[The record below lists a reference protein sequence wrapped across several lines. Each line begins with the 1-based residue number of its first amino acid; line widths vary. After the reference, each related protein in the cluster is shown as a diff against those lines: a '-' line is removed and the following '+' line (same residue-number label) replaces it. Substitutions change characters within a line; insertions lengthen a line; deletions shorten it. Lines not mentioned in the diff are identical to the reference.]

1 MRGPSDQREGWRLG
15 CPNSLCEAWSWEPRS
30 RLLGVASYAIAG
42 GGTRNFNGNP
52 MAGYAETP
60 DVSTVATGAFTARLS
75 DDGKSL
81 HYKLT
86 YSGLEG
92 DVTQAHVHFGGPG
105 DLRRRLVLP
114 VRHRRRPGPAGTPAC
129 PTPGGTVE
137 GDIDATDVIG
147 PASQGIEAGAFN
159 EILAAMRAG
168 SAYANVHSTKWP
180 LGEIR
185 AQLKKGRGGDHNRR
199 HGNDDD

>member
-1 MRGPSDQREGWRLG
+1 MSKLAARGLVLG
-15 CPNSLCEAWSWEPRS
+15 AVIAV
-30 RLLGVASYAIAG
+30 LGVASYAIAG

-52 MAGYAETP
+52 MIGYEEVP
-60 DVSTVATGAFTARLS
+60 SLSTAATGEFTAKVS

-92 DVTQAHVHFGGPG
+92 AVTQAHVHFG
-105 DLRRRLVLP
+105 RRATAGGVSFFLCGTAAS
-114 VRHRRRPGPAGTPAC
+114 PGPAGTPAC

-147 PASQGIEAGAFN
+147 PTTQGIEAGAFN

-168 SAYANVHSTKWP
+168 AAYANVHSTKWP
-180 LGEIR
+180 AGEIR
-185 AQLKKGRGGDHNRR
+185 AQLTKGRGGDHHNRK
-199 HGNDDD
+199 GKQGDG